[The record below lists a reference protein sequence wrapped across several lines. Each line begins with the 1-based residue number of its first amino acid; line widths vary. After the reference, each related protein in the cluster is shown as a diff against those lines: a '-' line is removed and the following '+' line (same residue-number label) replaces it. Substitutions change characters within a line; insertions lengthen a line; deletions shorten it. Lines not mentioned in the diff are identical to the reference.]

1 MNKKFIEIFDLY
13 KNDIFRLAYS
23 YTRNKTDAED
33 IFQNVFIK
41 LYKHQNILTK
51 DDIEIKK
58 WLVKVTINESK
69 NFFLSSWRRKI
80 IFFEEKE
87 EEKIS
92 VIPKEDNVLPLVLE
106 LPRKYRLVTYLFYY
120 ENYKIKEI
128 AKLLNISETNIRTIL
143 VRSRGKLKDMMEG
156 DKNAKYC
163 G

>member
-23 YTRNKTDAED
+23 YTKNKTDAED

-51 DDIEIKK
+51 DDMEIKK

-143 VRSRGKLKDMMEG
+143 VRSREKLKNMMEG

>member
-23 YTRNKTDAED
+23 YTKNKTDAED

-80 IFFEEKE
+80 TFFEEKE
-87 EEKIS
+87 EENIS

-143 VRSRGKLKDMMEG
+143 VRSREKLKNMMEG

-163 G
+163 

>member
-51 DDIEIKK
+51 DDMEIKK

>member
-51 DDIEIKK
+51 DDMEIKK

-143 VRSRGKLKDMMEG
+143 VRSREKLKNMMEG